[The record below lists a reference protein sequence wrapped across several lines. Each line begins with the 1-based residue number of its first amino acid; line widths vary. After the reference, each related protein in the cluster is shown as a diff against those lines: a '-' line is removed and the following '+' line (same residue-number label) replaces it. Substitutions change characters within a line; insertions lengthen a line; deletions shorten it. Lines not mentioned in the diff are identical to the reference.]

1 MIDGSPYQREFLEY
15 INQHL
20 GIEPIKAFEA
30 ITSKKV
36 EKELFFLLGDVFL
49 YPEFLVF
56 LTVRKPRKYL
66 QAVGQQIVEELP
78 EIGQYLTTALRLAA
92 TDGTDVGAWIS

>member
-20 GIEPIKAFEA
+20 DIEPIKAFEA

-56 LTVRKPRKYL
+56 LTVRTHGSRKSGRVPNIL
-66 QAVGQQIVEELP
+66 
-78 EIGQYLTTALRLAA
+78 
-92 TDGTDVGAWIS
+92 ISCWDE